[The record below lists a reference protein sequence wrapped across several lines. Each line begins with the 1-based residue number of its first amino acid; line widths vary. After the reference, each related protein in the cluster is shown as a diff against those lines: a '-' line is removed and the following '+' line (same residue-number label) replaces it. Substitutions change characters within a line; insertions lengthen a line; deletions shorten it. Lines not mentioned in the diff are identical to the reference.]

1 MKKLLAVIEFVFGG
15 LLLIVAV
22 FDIPTIIRA
31 LAGGNVAYALGAVLG
46 AIIFGCLGV
55 WLIRHG
61 RKTWNSPVG

>member
-1 MKKLLAVIEFVFGG
+1 MKKPLAVIEFVFGG
-15 LLLIVAV
+15 LLL